1 MPRNNNISLS
11 VCLSVCEEVNSS
23 FIIRSCDDR
32 GVQAHPPC
40 AIPSRYIL
48 QSVVSTVRGQ
58 KADDIFSIPHRNRR
72 GESGERERVN
82 NLSSYSSSFFFPCFT
97 NATPNGSVNG
107 GIVDMVFV
115 VRCLMEESS
124 KSRLRMGRAES
135 SIGR

>member
-1 MPRNNNISLS
+1 M
-11 VCLSVCEEVNSS
+11 CEEVNSS
-23 FIIRSCDDR
+23 FIIRSWDDR
-32 GVQAHPPC
+32 SVQAHPPC
-40 AIPSRYIL
+40 AIPSRNIL

-58 KADDIFSIPHRNRR
+58 RADDIFSIPHRNRR
-72 GESGERERVN
+72 GENERERVN
-82 NLSSYSSSFFFPCFT
+82 NLSSSSFFFVFLPCFT